1 MVPGKAIMSSD
12 ALKANGAKLKTALMD
27 KTIGVKVVASPAS
40 ITLVDYNM
48 ALPDPKVIL
57 TQVDINKG
65 NMQVAHGIDAVLM
78 PTK

>member
-1 MVPGKAIMSSD
+1 MSSD
-12 ALKANGAKLKTALMD
+12 AHKANGAKLKTALMD

>member
-1 MVPGKAIMSSD
+1 MSSD

-78 PTK
+78 PT

>member
-1 MVPGKAIMSSD
+1 MSSD